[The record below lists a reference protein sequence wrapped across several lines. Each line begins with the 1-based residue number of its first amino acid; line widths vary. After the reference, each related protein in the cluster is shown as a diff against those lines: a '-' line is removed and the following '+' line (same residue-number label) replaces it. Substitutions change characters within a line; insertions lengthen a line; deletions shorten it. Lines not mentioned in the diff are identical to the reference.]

1 MKREIVYKVL
11 AVTMPLIII
20 ILLEVILRALNYGND
35 LSLFVTDAQN
45 PKLHHLNENVSLR
58 YFLQEKNATKG
69 KIESF
74 PKEKPKNAIRIFVQ
88 GESTAVGFPYFFN
101 GTFPRMLEYGIR
113 QTDPSIRLEL
123 INLSMTALN
132 SYALVDF
139 ADEIIT
145 QQPDAVIINAGHNEY
160 YGALGVGSTSKFG
173 LGVKMGKVGIWIRK
187 TKVGQLLTKV
197 LSIFF
202 SNGDK
207 IDYHETLMKRMVKN
221 SEIPLHSSIYN
232 LGVRQFDENLH
243 ATLRKYDK
251 AGIRVY
257 LTNAVCNEKD
267 QKPFISIDSV
277 GIVSR
282 EIEKLNSALSSNAD
296 TASYI
301 SKLEQLSIQ
310 YPNHAMTFYLLGK
323 MYFAQQRAE
332 AKTYFHKAK
341 ELDVLRFR
349 APDDINASIKAQS
362 KAFPNITFID
372 NDSVF
377 RSNSQLQCVG
387 NELILEHL
395 HPNLNGYHLMAKTL
409 FDKFATEDQPL
420 FPTLHNTKFPLLNEM
435 PLTEVDYFT
444 GEISNLLLHEG
455 WPFLE
460 PIPADDGKEKS
471 LEEAYA
477 GAISVKTITWE
488 KAMAQLLQTFLKQKN
503 YAKALKICEG
513 LILEYP
519 DNHTLLEQ
527 AVELSMKT
535 KEYPKGI
542 VYGTIQWQIA
552 ANVTT
557 ARNLLV
563 LHLKMDSPELALPYV
578 QYLVAAGAT
587 PDFVPMQSIINQII
601 TARNELQEDP
611 ENLHL
616 KLQIAQLYNS
626 IGNFDMAKQ
635 YESAE

>member
-1 MKREIVYKVL
+1 MAI
-11 AVTMPLIII
+11 TMPLIVIL
-20 ILLEVILRALNYGND
+20 LLEVVLRGLNYGND

-45 PKLHHLNENVSLR
+45 PALHHLNEKVSLR

-74 PKEKPKNAIRIFVQ
+74 PKLKPKNTVLIFVQ

-113 QTDPSIRLEL
+113 QTDPTIQLEL

-132 SYALVDF
+132 SFALIDF
-139 ADEIIT
+139 ADEIIA
-145 QQPDAVIINAGHNEY
+145 QHPDAVIINAGHNEY
-160 YGALGVGSTSKFG
+160 YGALGVGSKSQFG
-173 LGVKMGKVGIWIRK
+173 FGVRMGRAGIWMRK
-187 TKVGQLLTKV
+187 TKVGQLFANV
-197 LSIFF
+197 LATFF
-202 SNGDK
+202 SDADK
-207 IDYHETLMKRMVKN
+207 IDYHETLMKRMVKD

-232 LGVRQFDENLH
+232 LGIRQFDINLH
-243 ATLRKYDK
+243 ATLCKYAK

-277 GIVSR
+277 GIVSQ
-282 EIEKLNSALSSNAD
+282 EIKKLTSTLSSNAD
-296 TASYI
+296 TAFYI

-310 YPNHAMTFYLLGK
+310 YPNYAMTFFLLGK
-323 MYFAQQRAE
+323 MYFAQQRPE
-332 AKTYFHKAK
+332 ATAYFHKAK
-341 ELDVLRFR
+341 ELDALRFR
-349 APDDINASIKAQS
+349 APDDINSSIKAQS
-362 KAFPNITFID
+362 KEFSNITYVD
-372 NDSVF
+372 NDSAF

-409 FDKFATEDQPL
+409 FDKFATEEHPL
-420 FPTLHNTKFPLLNEM
+420 FPSLHNTQFPLLSEM

-444 GEISNLLLHEG
+444 GKISNLLLHEG

-488 KAMAQLLQTFLKQKN
+488 KAMAQLLQTYMKQKD
-503 YAKALKICEG
+503 YVKALKICEG

-519 DNHTLLEQ
+519 DNQNVLEQ
-527 AVELSMKT
+527 AVELSLKT
-535 KEYPKGI
+535 KEYQKGI
-542 VYGTIQWQIA
+542 VYGMMQWQIT

-557 ARNLLV
+557 ARNLLI
-563 LHLKMDSPELALPYV
+563 LQLKMDSPKLALPYV
-578 QYLVAAGAT
+578 HFLVAAGAK
-587 PDFVPMQSIINQII
+587 PDFIPMQGIINQIVD
-601 TARNELQEDP
+601 AKNRLEKDP
-611 ENLHL
+611 MSLDL

-626 IGNFDMAKQ
+626 IGNFDIAKR
-635 YESAE
+635 YESAK